1 MSMNPVSRLFL
12 LLSAATALVLTA
24 CASTTIR
31 SSWTAPDAARTPL
44 SKVAVFAIG
53 PNRERA
59 RIAEAVVAHR
69 IGSIAQP
76 AHLLLKPEEEGDQAK
91 VEARLRQLGYDGAVT
106 MRLLAVEDRRTYVP
120 PTVMATGPGPIMPGY
135 VPGYVPGLGFYNYYG
150 LAYQQVYVTPGYVS
164 QYKEVVVETIA
175 YSLKRNEA
183 LWSGVTE
190 TVDPDSVAD
199 GASEIGDAIVRE
211 LTKAGVLPAK

>member
-1 MSMNPVSRLFL
+1 MSMNPVSRLPL
-12 LLSAATALVLTA
+12 LLSAATALVLAA
-24 CASTTIR
+24 CATTTVR

-44 SKVAVFAIG
+44 SKIAVFAIG

-59 RIAEAVVAHR
+59 RVAEAVVAHR

-120 PTVMATGPGPIMPGY
+120 PTVMAAGPGPIM
-135 VPGYVPGLGFYNYYG
+135 PGYVPGLGFYNYYG
-150 LAYQQVYVTPGYVS
+150 LAYQQVYVTPGYVA